1 MKALI
6 LAAGFGG
13 RMSPLTRHTH
23 KTLIKVNGERIMDR
37 IIKSLVK
44 NNIINI
50 IIVTGY
56 KEKELRYHLNETFK
70 NVNFIFI
77 NNPEYRKTNNIYS
90 LALAFEKLEF
100 DQDILLIESDLI
112 YNEKVIET
120 AVNSKY
126 KNVALVSPYKTGLDG
141 TVVQVSKNKITGLFP
156 PHLHDEKFNFFD
168 KYKTL
173 NIYKFSKD
181 FCQNEFKKILLYYS
195 KTIDN
200 NCYYELILGI
210 LIFMQRE
217 IINCEIISN
226 EHWVEVDDPNDIE
239 SAEFQFNKDSRLS
252 ILDKSFG
259 GFWNYEVL
267 DFCFIRNMYF
277 PTKSML
283 AEMKNN
289 LPFLVHNY
297 GSNQEK
303 LNVKLSYVLQYNP
316 QRIIALN
323 GAAQIYPFLSK
334 LISNQTVLIPSPGF
348 GEYDRIFKNVH
359 TYNDKVGFDLNE
371 IDEKIKKVKN
381 VVFVNP
387 NNPTGSILPTKWIIK
402 KIEQNPEKFFIIDES
417 FIEFSDQSSIIDY
430 LESTYLSNLLVI
442 RSMSKSYGLPGIRL
456 GFVYSPDKEMVSSI
470 LDEIPIWNLN
480 SLAEFYMEIILKNK
494 IDLYNSF
501 TLTKTDRFN
510 FEKKLKKIGFIKKV
524 YNSSGNYILFQT
536 KDDLRIKSLAD
547 YLLKNYDIYIKD
559 VSLKFNES
567 FNKFFRVAVRDPKD
581 NNNLVKVLEELYRQE
596 KSNL

>member
-239 SAEFQFNKDSRLS
+239 SAEFQFNKDDGTSS
-252 ILDKSFG
+252 
-259 GFWNYEVL
+259 
-267 DFCFIRNMYF
+267 
-277 PTKSML
+277 
-283 AEMKNN
+283 
-289 LPFLVHNY
+289 
-297 GSNQEK
+297 
-303 LNVKLSYVLQYNP
+303 
-316 QRIIALN
+316 
-323 GAAQIYPFLSK
+323 
-334 LISNQTVLIPSPGF
+334 
-348 GEYDRIFKNVH
+348 
-359 TYNDKVGFDLNE
+359 
-371 IDEKIKKVKN
+371 
-381 VVFVNP
+381 
-387 NNPTGSILPTKWIIK
+387 
-402 KIEQNPEKFFIIDES
+402 
-417 FIEFSDQSSIIDY
+417 QSS
-430 LESTYLSNLLVI
+430 TY
-442 RSMSKSYGLPGIRL
+442 
-456 GFVYSPDKEMVSSI
+456 
-470 LDEIPIWNLN
+470 
-480 SLAEFYMEIILKNK
+480 
-494 IDLYNSF
+494 
-501 TLTKTDRFN
+501 
-510 FEKKLKKIGFIKKV
+510 
-524 YNSSGNYILFQT
+524 
-536 KDDLRIKSLAD
+536 
-547 YLLKNYDIYIKD
+547 
-559 VSLKFNES
+559 
-567 FNKFFRVAVRDPKD
+567 
-581 NNNLVKVLEELYRQE
+581 
-596 KSNL
+596 